1 MKRKVSFKVGIDKR
15 SKLIAFTQEPRPSPS
30 TYDLLGVISLRR
42 GEKQPKGMRIFHA
55 HFVPHRPK
63 PIRTQN
69 HILSRFEEIALPK
82 RHTAFAGS

>member
-15 SKLIAFTQEPRPSPS
+15 TKLIAFSQEPRPLPS
-30 TYDLLGVISLRR
+30 TYDLFGVILLRR
-42 GEKQPKGMRIFHA
+42 GEKRPKVMRIFHA
-55 HFVPHRPK
+55 YFVPRRPT

-69 HILSRFEEIALPK
+69 HILSRFEEILLPK